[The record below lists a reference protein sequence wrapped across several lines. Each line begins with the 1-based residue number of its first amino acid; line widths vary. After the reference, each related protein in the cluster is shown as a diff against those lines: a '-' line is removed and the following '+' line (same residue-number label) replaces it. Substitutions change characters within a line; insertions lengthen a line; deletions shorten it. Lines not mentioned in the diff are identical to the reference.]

1 MFLFDFACHDILR
14 NEPAYACKRNRCE
27 GFPSL
32 FKSLRPHPVP
42 CASSF
47 PVTEVVNKKKKE
59 PCPSTNKNG
68 YIAKKK
74 SKKSNPKIKVLAPV

>member
-1 MFLFDFACHDILR
+1 MYIYMFLFDFACHDILR

-47 PVTEVVNKKKKE
+47 PVTEVVNKKKKR
-59 PCPSTNKNG
+59 TL
-68 YIAKKK
+68 
-74 SKKSNPKIKVLAPV
+74 PKYK